1 MITPQVLPYN
11 SSEVN
16 NEDLNDESHLD
27 TIVENTQDN
36 NFNESNLDKY

>member
-27 TIVENTQDN
+27 TIVENT
-36 NFNESNLDKY
+36 